1 MAKYYPYV
9 VLETNVK
16 PTLLKYRLY
25 VYNTVKN
32 KAETSILFTS
42 NEFKKVGNNLYQT
55 RSAEIDSSKLAI
67 ESIRDCVILFDLY
80 RLSISGKEA
89 LVLSNYIVPDKI
101 ESYPSA
107 SFSQNNKI
115 SKVQYNE
122 ASKVTKVV
130 QESKSKN
137 TFQLNLSRERIFQC
151 IDPGCRPGE
160 AKDPFSKIQIEA
172 GLQARLNEPFPDQ
185 DFTSLCG
192 PAAYFFCLLN
202 LSPVKYKVAV
212 KQLWENGSTKIGGL
226 EIKPSPNGSRR
237 VKNFYRKNDIPKI
250 PPIDWITLASLRESE
265 NIALSLND
273 PDKEVAGITTWM
285 ELGRWFKVT
294 GFKDV
299 KTFPF
304 YINGYNPSLVNEL
317 NQYAGADYYVISL
330 ISASILDSGT
340 SSGTQIFP
348 DHWIVWTDKL
358 KDINGKIIDGT
369 ADPYKTEVRLKM
381 FTWGENRQR
390 LRKNLSLY
398 DFEKK
403 VFFSL
408 VVKKEFF

>member
-1 MAKYYPYV
+1 
-9 VLETNVK
+9 
-16 PTLLKYRLY
+16 
-25 VYNTVKN
+25 
-32 KAETSILFTS
+32 
-42 NEFKKVGNNLYQT
+42 
-55 RSAEIDSSKLAI
+55 
-67 ESIRDCVILFDLY
+67 
-80 RLSISGKEA
+80 
-89 LVLSNYIVPDKI
+89 
-101 ESYPSA
+101 
-107 SFSQNNKI
+107 
-115 SKVQYNE
+115 
-122 ASKVTKVV
+122 
-130 QESKSKN
+130 
-137 TFQLNLSRERIFQC
+137 
-151 IDPGCRPGE
+151 
-160 AKDPFSKIQIEA
+160 
-172 GLQARLNEPFPDQ
+172 
-185 DFTSLCG
+185 
-192 PAAYFFCLLN
+192 
-202 LSPVKYKVAV
+202 
-212 KQLWENGSTKIGGL
+212 
-226 EIKPSPNGSRR
+226 
-237 VKNFYRKNDIPKI
+237 
-250 PPIDWITLASLRESE
+250 
-265 NIALSLND
+265 
-273 PDKEVAGITTWM
+273 M

-369 ADPYKTEVRLKM
+369 VDPYKTEVRLKM